1 MPLKVQEGLRLTLS
15 HAAYEGMRAVIRY
28 DGPIAAPIE
37 EGQTLGAA
45 VFILPSGEEVERLLV
60 AGASGTGSGGDG
72 AGSERRCATSSSGRR
87 RFYRAHRRGRKG
99 PVRAQEPAAA
109 DDGAPHRL

>member
-1 MPLKVQEGLRLTLS
+1 MCRSRCRRGCASPSRMRPMD
-15 HAAYEGMRAVIRY
+15 GMRAVIRY

-60 AGASGTGSGGDG
+60 AGASRYRLWGGWR
-72 AGSERRCATSSSGRR
+72 GSERRCATSSSGRR
-87 RFYRAHRRGRKG
+87 RFYRAHRRG
-99 PVRAQEPAAA
+99 AE
-109 DDGAPHRL
+109 GAGSGTGASGGG